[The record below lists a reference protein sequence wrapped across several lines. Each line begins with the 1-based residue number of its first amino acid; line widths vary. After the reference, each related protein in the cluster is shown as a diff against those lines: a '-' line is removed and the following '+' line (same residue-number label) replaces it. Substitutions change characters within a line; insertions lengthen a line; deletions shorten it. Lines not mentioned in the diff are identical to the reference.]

1 MSDASTSGGPTDPAR
16 PGDSTGGSTGGSSGS
31 ASGPSSP
38 GSSRPAPPS
47 GAPGDA
53 DRAGRRREEA
63 AETEAAA
70 RPPTPITQQIGRGV
84 VVLLA
89 IAFGVFAVANSQPVE
104 FSWLFGETRVV
115 FDAQGQRVSGGV
127 PLIVLMVASLAIGIA
142 VGAAWVGLVAR
153 SRRRRD

>member
-1 MSDASTSGGPTDPAR
+1 MSDASTSGGPTEPAR
-16 PGDSTGGSTGGSSGS
+16 PGESTSGSTGGSSGS

-38 GSSRPAPPS
+38 GSSRPTPPP

-53 DRAGRRREEA
+53 GRAGRRQEEA
-63 AETEAAA
+63 AETEVA

-115 FDAQGQRVSGGV
+115 FDAQGERVSGGV
-127 PLIVLMVASLAIGIA
+127 PLIVLMVVSLAIGIA
-142 VGAAWVGLVAR
+142 VGAAWVGLIGR
-153 SRRRRD
+153 SRRRRG